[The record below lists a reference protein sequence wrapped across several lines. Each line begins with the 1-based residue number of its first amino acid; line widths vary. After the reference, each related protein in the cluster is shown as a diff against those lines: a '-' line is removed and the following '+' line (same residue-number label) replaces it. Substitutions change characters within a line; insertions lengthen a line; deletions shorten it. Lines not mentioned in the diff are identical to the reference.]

1 MILIST
7 SVPLEPIT
15 VTPMPTVP
23 TPSGVLH
30 VLANQVSVAL
40 EHHVAVRKELAI
52 LLIHSYINSYRVSI
66 F

>member
-1 MILIST
+1 MKT
-7 SVPLEPIT
+7 SVPQEPIT
-15 VTPMPTVP
+15 VTPMPTAP

-30 VLANQVSVAL
+30 VLANQVSVAR
-40 EHHVAVRKELAI
+40 EHRVVVRKELAI